1 MVHFSMS
8 AHLFGRNHQISILTP
23 STSPTKQIPCAL
35 PKLEYLHLV
44 DSKPL
49 AHSLKK
55 HRGILPSFPFR
66 NSWHRHACLCAFL
79 VHLNLNDIARSA
91 SSECGA
97 SVPPFTYDN
106 APPIP
111 IPRDAAANRY
121 AHSRT
126 PSISNSRPIH
136 SIARSSSDTPDS
148 SLTSP
153 DLLRIYQC

>member
-8 AHLFGRNHQISILTP
+8 AHLFGRNHQISILTL
-23 STSPTKQIPCAL
+23 SASQTKQISCTL
-35 PKLEYLHLV
+35 PKLEYLQLI
-44 DSKPL
+44 DSTPL

-55 HRGILPSFPFR
+55 HGGCTPFFPFR
-66 NSWHRHACLCAFL
+66 NSPHAKATRAILL
-79 VHLNLNDIARSA
+79 
-91 SSECGA
+91 ECGA

-136 SIARSSSDTPDS
+136 NVARSSCNPSDS

-153 DLLRIYQC
+153 NLLRIYQC